1 LINEGKII
9 DLYKKNGDFNRFSNR
24 YEALMYLKDFNNV
37 SLETKLRPSIKEC
50 GSKPFE
56 KLGEPNLRHLFD
68 LKLRDAKAS
77 L

>member
-1 LINEGKII
+1 MIKEGKVIE
-9 DLYKKNGDFNRFSNR
+9 LYMKNGDFKRFSDR
-24 YEALMYLKDFNNV
+24 FEALQYLKDFNNV

-56 KLGEPNLRHLFD
+56 KLAVPNLRHLFD
-68 LKLRDAKAS
+68 LKHRDAKAS

>member
-1 LINEGKII
+1 MIQEGKVI

-24 YEALMYLKDFNNV
+24 YEALMYLKDFNDV
-37 SLETKLRPSIKEC
+37 SLETKMRPTIKEC

-68 LKLRDAKAS
+68 LKLRDAKAG